1 VIIVKFWVQISPEE
15 QLRRFEKRKG
25 DPLRRW
31 KLTDED
37 WRNRDK
43 IDLYNAAVEDMF
55 AKTDHKLAPWHVISG
70 EHKRWARVEIIETL
84 IKRIELGVE
93 AFENPVG
100 DEDGWA

>member
-1 VIIVKFWVQISPEE
+1 MQFERNLALEGLIIVKFWLQISPKE
-15 QLRRFEKRKG
+15 QLKRFEKRQV

-55 AKTDHKLAPWHVISG
+55 DRTDHGLAPWHWSRASRSV
-70 EHKRWARVEIIETL
+70 TL
-84 IKRIELGVE
+84 ASRSSR
-93 AFENPVG
+93 P
-100 DEDGWA
+100 